1 MQWVHTLCVT
11 GMLPESAGGGGGKV
25 ALIDSEG
32 GFRPEKI
39 ADIAE
44 RYGVAK
50 EDVLDN
56 LLVCR

>member
-1 MQWVHTLCVT
+1 
-11 GMLPESAGGGGGKV
+11 MLPESAGGGGGKV